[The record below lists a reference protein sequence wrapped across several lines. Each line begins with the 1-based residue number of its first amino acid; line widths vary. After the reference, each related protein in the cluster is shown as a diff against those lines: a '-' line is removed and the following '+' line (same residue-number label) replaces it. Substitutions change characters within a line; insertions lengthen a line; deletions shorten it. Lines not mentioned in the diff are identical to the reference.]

1 MEKYLDYISKK
12 KQNKLH
18 ILICLYWQ
26 KKHYTF
32 KEETEMVPIKVKGRI
47 GWIEAEWETNC
58 SVCLV
63 WFCFLI
69 HVNILPVPFPQNA
82 FSSMP

>member
-1 MEKYLDYISKK
+1 
-12 KQNKLH
+12 
-18 ILICLYWQ
+18 
-26 KKHYTF
+26 
-32 KEETEMVPIKVKGRI
+32 MVPIKVKGRI